1 MYDAGVVGPLEIVV
15 AFSDGA
21 ALHEWDDESHDQA
34 RPGQASVSRRL
45 VVVSFA
51 VPVVDLLACPGQS
64 LKLRWRIC
72 PCRILGYDSNS
83 AVTEL
88 T

>member
-34 RPGQASVSRRL
+34 RPGQCVASSRRRL
-45 VVVSFA
+45 ICR
-51 VPVVDLLACPGQS
+51 PRGGLACLPGTTVDVTMEDLS
-64 LKLRWRIC
+64 M
-72 PCRILGYDSNS
+72 PDSR
-83 AVTEL
+83 V
-88 T
+88 